1 MIPVRG
7 DGNSFYTAF
16 GYQFV
21 KFLIN
26 NSHYLKEVKRNYS
39 NIQMGMI
46 KDGESLI

>member
-7 DGNSFYTAF
+7 DGNCFYTAF

-26 NSHYLKEVKRNYS
+26 DTNYLKEVKQNYS
-39 NIQMGMI
+39 NIEMKMI
-46 KDGESLI
+46 KDG